1 MRNDFES
8 NYLMHHGIL
17 GQKWGKKNGPP
28 YPLGASDHSASE
40 KKAGWKESLHK
51 KHEQKKLAKEIK
63 KATKKSYTTDDVQ
76 KAIGQYV
83 RSRITSEQK
92 EKLISLK
99 EQMNKDQQKA
109 TQEFSKVYNK
119 EYEKRFK
126 GRKPTDEEMDNLYYE
141 IDDHLA
147 DSKADV
153 KAHDSWEKY
162 IQYSRSITDDLIGK
176 YGDTSVSNINAAKYK
191 HMINRVL
198 DDVDK
203 EKEYKNIYL
212 DWNHAY
218 NKWYWN
224 LDKSKKESLAENERQ
239 TSNKEY
245 EAYNKLIDKGYTSSE
260 IGKLHKEVLDG
271 NRKSLDKYEEEYD
284 RKRKIGVKTK

>member
-1 MRNDFES
+1 M
-8 NYLMHHGIL
+8 
-17 GQKWGKKNGPP
+17 
-28 YPLGASDHSASE
+28 
-40 KKAGWKESLHK
+40 
-51 KHEQKKLAKEIK
+51 
-63 KATKKSYTTDDVQ
+63 
-76 KAIGQYV
+76 GQYV
-83 RSRITSEQK
+83 RSRLTSEQK

-109 TQEFSKVYNK
+109 TSEFSKVYNK

-126 GRKPTDEEMDNLYYE
+126 GRKPSDEEMDNLYYE

-147 DSKADV
+147 GSKADV

-176 YGDTSVSNINAAKYK
+176 YGDTKLAYINAARYK

-203 EKEYKNIYL
+203 EKEYKNVYL

-245 EAYNKLIDKGYTSSE
+245 KAYNKLIDKGYTPSE

>member
-40 KKAGWKESLHK
+40 KKAGWRESLHK

-63 KATKKSYTTDDVQ
+63 KATKKSYTTDAAQ
-76 KAIGQYV
+76 KAMGQYV
-83 RSRITSEQK
+83 RSRLTSEQK

-126 GRKPTDEEMDNLYYE
+126 GRKPTDEEMDNLYYD

-147 DSKADV
+147 GSKADV

-176 YGDTSVSNINAAKYK
+176 YGDTSFSNINAAKYK

-203 EKEYKNIYL
+203 
-212 DWNHAY
+212 
-218 NKWYWN
+218 
-224 LDKSKKESLAENERQ
+224 
-239 TSNKEY
+239 
-245 EAYNKLIDKGYTSSE
+245 
-260 IGKLHKEVLDG
+260 
-271 NRKSLDKYEEEYD
+271 YEEEYD
-284 RKRKIGVKTK
+284 RKRKTGVKTK